1 MPNPSPRAEDSE
13 PLIQQMTA
21 AVAGLNWMSE
31 TDAPFEVLCWTE
43 ISQDG
48 LTVEQVIAQ
57 AQLPPETPIE
67 FISLDDFLD
76 PVTQPQPWHREED
89 AQQFEQFQDLRRLLE
104 QTLTQIRV
112 YRCGM
117 GELDIYVV
125 GQAQDLGWLVLH
137 TTAVET

>member
-1 MPNPSPRAEDSE
+1 MTNPSPRAEDSE

-21 AVAGLNWMSE
+21 AVAGLNWLSE
-31 TDAPFEVLCWTE
+31 TDAPFDILCWTD
-43 ISQDG
+43 IPQNG
-48 LTVEQVIAQ
+48 LTVEQVISQ

-67 FISLDDFLD
+67 VISLDDFLD
-76 PVTQPQPWHREED
+76 PVTQSQPWHRKED
-89 AQQFEQFQDLRRLLE
+89 AQIVDQFQGLRVLLE

-112 YRCGM
+112 YRCGT

-125 GQAQDLGWLVLH
+125 GQAQNLGWLVLH

>member
-1 MPNPSPRAEDSE
+1 MPNPSPKAEDSE
-13 PLIQQMTA
+13 PLIQQMTT

-43 ISQDG
+43 ISQAG
-48 LTVEQVIAQ
+48 LTVEQVISQ

-89 AQQFEQFQDLRRLLE
+89 AQIVEQFQDLRRLLE

-125 GQAQDLGWLVLH
+125 GQAQDVGWLVLH